1 MEAGNVDDSAAEVDR
16 LKKES
21 AIMIKTLKM
30 LEKQEN
36 ELRIQNQILAREA
49 LLNGFPID
57 MLENV
62 AVKRR
67 KSSMKKVE
75 PNAD

>member
-1 MEAGNVDDSAAEVDR
+1 MEATKEDETNAEIER

-21 AIMIKTLKM
+21 AIMVKKLKS

-49 LLNGFPID
+49 LLNGFPVE

-67 KSSMKKVE
+67 KSSAKKSE
-75 PNAD
+75 INAD